1 MNEMLFRTLAANL
14 PPKEK
19 KLLKE
24 LFNLKEATGV
34 DCFEGIEVPPQF
46 ADCAGYIKDP
56 DAKAAFIAWA
66 MSVVFPHGM
75 GTLEDIAAR
84 LDNKPSGLVPN
95 TADATTELK
104 ATYDVAVDE
113 VNKSLRVSEKA
124 RPERVWMVTFN
135 VTMLELSDMLLWRL
149 VATVV
154 KFGTMEDGE
163 TTVCIQHDAHPA
175 GENMVGLVATSN
187 GETVFLAHPSHDIA
201 CGVSRMPIVWT
212 GDPSDAG
219 MNFLNS
225 ARDALPRGKTAETGT
240 ATGALSVLVD
250 AIVYAAGGRDRARLN
265 RYERWARKMNAVLIK
280 LGMVTSASL
289 AKLAKDK
296 AHAPY
301 VLAVREL
308 LGVGE
313 QDAAA
318 VVWSQK
324 WAGSL
329 GSSGNHFIELN
340 AAREAGP
347 LCEAGVHTH
356 SGSRGLGSVVFQKF
370 MLWTTLAGTPGVASG
385 GLMSAY
391 ADATLALD
399 IFAELNRISCGL
411 LVMRAMGRVSSD
423 PDRLIREVG
432 YGVDAVFDTLPGWKA
447 TPEKREALA
456 TQIRRGLLHNTHKAF
471 RVVHGGVVHVVFI
484 VSKGAVAVSRQY
496 GFAALPLRA
505 GEGVMDV
512 FLHDPDVECEEIPV
526 ADAIA
531 MREAGVPVLKDTAV
545 LKRYILFTGHGA
557 GRNGPKS
564 ATAAAATFDG
574 LVAFALK
581 MGFPANIGPGS
592 LGDAPEGYKDAAAIA
607 AMVRLD
613 VAGATGDPSKPVAH
627 IVQSWTESSFKEALL
642 HGMTAA
648 WTRWALAVFQ
658 AVADAMAA
666 EGEAYVMDYAT
677 AFKIGCIDTLIQFQ
691 KGWNKAVF
699 PAIVDM
705 ATARMRPE

>member
-240 ATGALSVLVD
+240 ATGALSVLVED
-250 AIVYAAGGRDRARLN
+250 LGLN
-265 RYERWARKMNAVLIK
+265 L
-280 LGMVTSASL
+280 
-289 AKLAKDK
+289 
-296 AHAPY
+296 
-301 VLAVREL
+301 
-308 LGVGE
+308 
-313 QDAAA
+313 
-318 VVWSQK
+318 
-324 WAGSL
+324 
-329 GSSGNHFIELN
+329 
-340 AAREAGP
+340 
-347 LCEAGVHTH
+347 
-356 SGSRGLGSVVFQKF
+356 
-370 MLWTTLAGTPGVASG
+370 
-385 GLMSAY
+385 
-391 ADATLALD
+391 
-399 IFAELNRISCGL
+399 
-411 LVMRAMGRVSSD
+411 
-423 PDRLIREVG
+423 
-432 YGVDAVFDTLPGWKA
+432 
-447 TPEKREALA
+447 
-456 TQIRRGLLHNTHKAF
+456 
-471 RVVHGGVVHVVFI
+471 
-484 VSKGAVAVSRQY
+484 
-496 GFAALPLRA
+496 
-505 GEGVMDV
+505 
-512 FLHDPDVECEEIPV
+512 
-526 ADAIA
+526 
-531 MREAGVPVLKDTAV
+531 
-545 LKRYILFTGHGA
+545 
-557 GRNGPKS
+557 
-564 ATAAAATFDG
+564 
-574 LVAFALK
+574 
-581 MGFPANIGPGS
+581 
-592 LGDAPEGYKDAAAIA
+592 
-607 AMVRLD
+607 
-613 VAGATGDPSKPVAH
+613 
-627 IVQSWTESSFKEALL
+627 
-642 HGMTAA
+642 
-648 WTRWALAVFQ
+648 
-658 AVADAMAA
+658 
-666 EGEAYVMDYAT
+666 
-677 AFKIGCIDTLIQFQ
+677 
-691 KGWNKAVF
+691 
-699 PAIVDM
+699 
-705 ATARMRPE
+705 